1 MDHVDPENIHIY
13 QVSLIIIVILHQE
26 FMNLKIHF
34 ADFSQNKSKKKT
46 GSPGSVG
53 VNRGWIR
60 VLQVLQL
67 SDSSAALA
75 DNDELCSYGEATLKK
90 KKLIGKTR
98 FGNEDHLAQK
108 FQMLI
113 SEL

>member
-1 MDHVDPENIHIY
+1 
-13 QVSLIIIVILHQE
+13 
-26 FMNLKIHF
+26 
-34 ADFSQNKSKKKT
+34 
-46 GSPGSVG
+46 
-53 VNRGWIR
+53 
-60 VLQVLQL
+60 L

-75 DNDELCSYGEATLKK
+75 DNDELCSYGEATLKE